1 MSDLTIEPDIDF
13 DGSRLR
19 LLGTLDGSGAYLLRD
34 KLFALA
40 PPVVVDCSRLDRIS
54 DFGLGL
60 LAMAITEMR
69 IDVQLVGLGRHSQ
82 RILRAFGISQAA

>member
-13 DGSRLR
+13 DGRRLR
-19 LLGTLDGSGAYLLRD
+19 LHGVLDGSGAYLLRD
-34 KLFALA
+34 RLFSME
-40 PPVVVDCSRLDRIS
+40 PPVIVDCSRLERIS
-54 DFGLGL
+54 DFGLGI

-69 IDVQLVGLGRHSQ
+69 IDVQLVGLGRHAQ